1 MKEYTKTVRM
11 EVSRKRALPPTII
24 TAIVMSLL
32 VSSSSLAATI
42 NDIREATGNIRSDTE
57 EFRQQAQDTI
67 ANYTEINDMNEYVDF
82 INSFNLD
89 EKYRKELEDEQATYE
104 AYEKVFIKSFNDCG
118 TYKKVMADLS
128 KIRDQAKVVQESESK
143 LSGVIGKTYT
153 ENTYEEAYMKV
164 RNLLE
169 SQDDLTD
176 YGIIGDKLKPLLSNK
191 ITEIYLPYGNYYTE
205 NGDVAWNYG
214 LYLKT
219 PSYTDV
225 ELKNLFNGECVNKY
239 QDSNGQY
246 VLEIQ
251 SGSYLKTTYWY
262 IDESNIEIGDKINQY
277 GIIGKI
283 LAGHDKVYFDIRL
296 DGEYV
301 NPLMILGNTGKTAY
315 DKYIAINGEKLESVE
330 SLETRT
336 QYSDKDIESTKPN
349 NSSVDKLEITSES
362 KGYDNEISDDILP
375 DGDIDLVP
383 EDIRKKEQSEI
394 EKASKEAE
402 NRQEQE
408 SKGNRVHKLE

>member
-1 MKEYTKTVRM
+1 MKEYTRTVKGG
-11 EVSRKRALPPTII
+11 VSRKRALTPTIT

-67 ANYTEINDMNEYVDF
+67 ASYTEINDMNEYVDF
-82 INSFNLD
+82 VNSFNLE
-89 EKYRKELEDEQATYE
+89 EKYRKELEDEQATHE
-104 AYEKVFIKSFNDCG
+104 AYEKVFIKSFNDCA

-153 ENTYEEAYMKV
+153 ENTYEEAYIKV
-164 RNLLE
+164 RNLLD

-176 YGIIGDKLKPLLSNK
+176 YGVIGDKLRPLLSNK
-191 ITEIYLPYGNYYTE
+191 ITEIYLPYGKYYTE

-239 QDSNGQY
+239 QNNNGQY

-251 SGSYLKTTYWY
+251 SGTYLKTTYWY
-262 IDESNIEIGDKINQY
+262 IDESNIEIGDKVNQY
-277 GIIGKI
+277 DILGRV
-283 LAGHDKVYFDIRL
+283 LAGHEKVYFDVNL

-301 NPLMILGNTGKTAY
+301 NPLMLLGNTGKTAY
-315 DKYIAINGEKLESVE
+315 DKYIAINGEKLESIE
-330 SLETRT
+330 SLEARI
-336 QYSDKDIESTKPN
+336 QYSDEDIASTKDN
-349 NSSVDKLEITSES
+349 NSSVDEVEMTSET
-362 KGYDNEISDDILP
+362 KGYDNEISDDVLP
-375 DGDIDLVP
+375 GGEIDLVP
-383 EDIRKKEQSEI
+383 EEVRKKEQSEI

-402 NRQEQE
+402 SKQEQE